1 MLEVGFNGQTP
12 DDLTDI
18 ALRTALFGERNPLAR
33 QDMGFMA
40 EMPDPLQPL
49 RDARVPDEIVR
60 PLAEVM
66 IVDEL
71 LGSGRAARVT
81 KFRLGASVGG
91 QRRLELEWEPPQRY
105 ANERPQRRRFD
116 GRVRL

>member
-1 MLEVGFNGQTP
+1 
-12 DDLTDI
+12 
-18 ALRTALFGERNPLAR
+18 
-33 QDMGFMA
+33 MA

-66 IVDEL
+66 VVDEL
-71 LGSGRAARVT
+71 VRLRPGGQSDKVQA
-81 KFRLGASVGG
+81 LGASIGG

-105 ANERPQRRRFD
+105 ANERPERRQSE